1 MEAAKRDRTKAK
13 RLFTQSITDINK
25 FLEQG
30 VDISLIEIRMTE
42 LWRRQDDVQTQHEA
56 VIDFI
61 EDENEQSIEDEY
73 LHKLSVEF
81 NALEIQS
88 IQYIKKVETESI
100 NGSTSEKDMEVALQA
115 RELEGETFM
124 QIAEIAMTIIS
135 KRSSCANPVVSVVWS
150 TIEQLKQQMQKFEV
164 AQRDYITLIGIE
176 KGREEI
182 NWTVKY

>member
-1 MEAAKRDRTKAK
+1 MEAAKKGRTKAK
-13 RLFTQSITDINK
+13 RLFTRSITDIKK

-42 LWRRQDDVQTQHEA
+42 LRRRWDDVQTQHEA

-73 LHKLSVEF
+73 LHELSVEF

-124 QIAEIAMTIIS
+124 QIAEIAKT
-135 KRSSCANPVVSVVWS
+135 SCANPVVSVVRS

>member
-1 MEAAKRDRTKAK
+1 M
-13 RLFTQSITDINK
+13 
-25 FLEQG
+25 
-30 VDISLIEIRMTE
+30 
-42 LWRRQDDVQTQHEA
+42 
-56 VIDFI
+56 
-61 EDENEQSIEDEY
+61 
-73 LHKLSVEF
+73 HKLSVEF